1 MEENKKDNFIK
12 RIIFFYLDGF
22 KSMTLGKSLWIL
34 IIIKLFIMFAILKAF
49 FFPNLLNTLYDNDED
64 KAQHVRTE
72 LLKQP

>member
-22 KSMTLGKSLWIL
+22 KNMTLGKSLWIL

>member
-12 RIIFFYLDGF
+12 KIIFFYLDGF